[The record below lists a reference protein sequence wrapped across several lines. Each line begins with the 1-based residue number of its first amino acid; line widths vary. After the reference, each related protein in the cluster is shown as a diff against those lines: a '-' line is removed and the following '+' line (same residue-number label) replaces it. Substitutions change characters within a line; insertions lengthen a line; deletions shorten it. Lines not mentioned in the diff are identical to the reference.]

1 MAPITIATVTF
12 EADTRLTV
20 LQALSLDQLF
30 PIEEICRV
38 HPRPQ

>member
-1 MAPITIATVTF
+1 MTIATVTF